1 MFVSSLLAKAVAPAR
16 RRGFPLTS
24 PTWPGG
30 VERPPVVR
38 TLGAD
43 YDASWGRRP
52 AARAARA
59 LLLDGVTRPVVHA
72 LASPAVFGEDRL
84 AGVEGPVVFAANHAS
99 HLDTP
104 LLLVALPER
113 FRHRAVVAAG
123 ADYFFDRRW
132 KAVLAT
138 LFLAAIPIER
148 SKVSR
153 RSAALAEEAVRD
165 GWSLV
170 IFPEGGRSPDGWGQ
184 GFKPGAAWV
193 GARVDVPVV
202 PVHLEGTRRVLRKG
216 RSRLTPST
224 TNVTFG
230 APLRAA
236 PKEDPRD
243 FAARIEQAVTV
254 LADEQATDW
263 WTARRRA
270 AAGTTPPLQGPGTAA
285 WRRSWDLG
293 EGRRAK
299 PTRRWPEP

>member
-1 MFVSSLLAKAVAPAR
+1 MAVSNLLARLVAPVR
-16 RRGFPLTS
+16 RRGFPFTA

-30 VERPPVVR
+30 VERPPVER
-38 TLGAD
+38 TLGSD
-43 YDASWGRRP
+43 YDASWGRKP
-52 AARAARA
+52 TVRAVRA
-59 LLLDGVTRPVVHA
+59 VLLDGVTRPVVHA
-72 LASPAVFGEDRL
+72 LAAPAVHGEDRL
-84 AGVEGPVVFAANHAS
+84 VGLDGPVVFAANHAS

-132 KAVLAT
+132 KAVAAT
-138 LFLAAIPIER
+138 LFLAAIPVER

-153 RSAALAEEAVRD
+153 RSAQVAEEAVRD

-193 GARVDVPVV
+193 AARVGVPVV
-202 PVHLEGTRRVLRKG
+202 PVHLEGTRRILRKG
-216 RSRLTPST
+216 RSRITPST
-224 TNVTFG
+224 TTVTFG
-230 APLRAA
+230 APLRAE

-243 FAARIEQAVTV
+243 FAARIERAVTE
-254 LADEQATDW
+254 LADEQASDW
-263 WTARRRA
+263 WSARRRA
-270 AAGTTPPLQGPGTAA
+270 AAGATPPLRGPGTSP

-293 EGRRAK
+293 EGRRVRT
-299 PTRRWPEP
+299 PPRWPR